1 MIDIVPWVRRRVGI
15 VAENKETGTSS
26 RATFW
31 FLPAAWL
38 WLVPS
43 PWAALWLVH
52 TGPAVFPNFSDG
64 DGGWLRPV
72 QAALKVMNLFKIEIK
87 LLNIRQFFLY
97 LKYHIYEWVKFSY
110 IWWEYFVILDSQIYS
125 RPKPSALE
133 IAIVSFA
140 FRTSCKEWK
149 L

>member
-31 FLPAAWL
+31 FLPAAGL
-38 WLVPS
+38 WLVPG
-43 PWAALWLVH
+43 PWSQLWLVH
-52 TGPAVFPNFSDG
+52 TGQAVFTNFPDG

-87 LLNIRQFFLY
+87 LLNIRWF
-97 LKYHIYEWVKFSY
+97 
-110 IWWEYFVILDSQIYS
+110 
-125 RPKPSALE
+125 
-133 IAIVSFA
+133 
-140 FRTSCKEWK
+140 
-149 L
+149 